1 MALAHCSWGLSLLPA
16 PFLDLYWAPNS
27 LSVPCGFPS
36 PVSSQ
41 PKGTMGPFPLA
52 PQSHMCPLGLK
63 LCMGHGTKG
72 QHPPKL
78 LATYVG

>member
-1 MALAHCSWGLSLLPA
+1 
-16 PFLDLYWAPNS
+16 
-27 LSVPCGFPS
+27 
-36 PVSSQ
+36 
-41 PKGTMGPFPLA
+41 MGPFPLA